1 MWKLKQIFDG
11 EYGCEERQ
19 PGEKEKCL
27 VILANEEGEEKTFEA
42 NEDWIAAIEKL
53 SANPLMKIIISKPMA
68 KDCQYKKIVVEKK
81 GDGYQA
87 AKYTEKQV
95 FHDNFGVEDLQGY
108 LMEAIHDTFL
118 QVNAWDEKREY
129 SLLISKKGAVTL
141 RAKASKE
148 APDTVTEHNRKKNY
162 ILDEGQ
168 VIPPLVDMGIFTAE
182 GKVVRSMYDKY
193 RQINRFVELIDDE
206 IDALP
211 KDQTIRIIDFG
222 CGKSYLTFI
231 LYYYLVELKK
241 RDVEIT
247 GLDLKAD
254 VIAHCNKA
262 TEKYGYDKLHFQV
275 GDIGG
280 YETEEQIDMVIS
292 LHACDTATDYALY
305 HAIRWKAKLIFSVP
319 CCQHELNKQMKSDNL
334 SILTRYGIVKE
345 RTAALMTD
353 AIRGNLL
360 TESGYRTQLLEFV
373 DLSHTPKNLLI
384 RAVRSMIPASA
395 KKQARAEVDAI
406 EKEFGLQPTLDTLL
420 HGKEA

>member
-1 MWKLKQIFDG
+1 MQA
-11 EYGCEERQ
+11 
-19 PGEKEKCL
+19 EKSEL
-27 VILANEEGEEKTFEA
+27 Q
-42 NEDWIAAIEKL
+42 
-53 SANPLMKIIISKPMA
+53 KIIQTLWSSKL
-68 KDCQYKKIVVEKK
+68 YKIILSNPTGEGAYRKIVLNRQKK
-81 GDGYQA
+81 GWQA
-87 AKYTEKQV
+87 EQYTEKQV
-95 FHDNFGVEDLQGY
+95 FHENLPEGKVQDY
-108 LMEAIHDTFL
+108 LMENMSGAFR
-118 QVNAWDEKREY
+118 QCGAWDGTFEHTVR
-129 SLLISKKGAVTL
+129 ISKKGKVTGMKK
-141 RAKASKE
+141 RTAQTE
-148 APDTVTEHNRKKNY
+148 APKAKTENNRKKNY
-162 ILDEGQ
+162 LLEEGT

-262 TEKYGYDKLHFQV
+262 AEKYGYDKLHFQV

-280 YETEEQIDMVIS
+280 YETAEQIDMVIS

>member
-1 MWKLKQIFDG
+1 MQA
-11 EYGCEERQ
+11 
-19 PGEKEKCL
+19 EKSEL
-27 VILANEEGEEKTFEA
+27 Q
-42 NEDWIAAIEKL
+42 
-53 SANPLMKIIISKPMA
+53 KIIQTLWSIKL
-68 KDCQYKKIVVEKK
+68 YKIILSNPTGEGAYRKIVLNRQKK
-81 GDGYQA
+81 GWQA
-87 AKYTEKQV
+87 EQYTEKQV
-95 FHDNFGVEDLQGY
+95 FHENLPEGKVQDY
-108 LMEAIHDTFL
+108 LMENMSGAFR
-118 QVNAWDEKREY
+118 QCGAWDGTFEHTVR
-129 SLLISKKGAVTL
+129 ISKKGKVTGMKK
-141 RAKASKE
+141 RTAQTE
-148 APDTVTEHNRKKNY
+148 APKAKTENNRKKNY
-162 ILDEGQ
+162 LLEEGT

-231 LYYYLVELKK
+231 LYYYLVEFKN

-247 GLDLKAD
+247 GMDLKAD

-262 TEKYGYDKLHFQV
+262 AEKYGYDKLHFQV

-280 YETEEQIDMVIS
+280 YETAEQIDMVIS

>member
-1 MWKLKQIFDG
+1 MQA
-11 EYGCEERQ
+11 
-19 PGEKEKCL
+19 EKSEL
-27 VILANEEGEEKTFEA
+27 Q
-42 NEDWIAAIEKL
+42 
-53 SANPLMKIIISKPMA
+53 KIIQTLWSSKL
-68 KDCQYKKIVVEKK
+68 YKIILSNPTGEGTYRKIVLNRQKK
-81 GDGYQA
+81 GWQA
-87 AKYTEKQV
+87 EQYTEKQV
-95 FHDNFGVEDLQGY
+95 FHENLPEGKVQDY
-108 LMEAIHDTFL
+108 LMENMSSAFR
-118 QVNAWDEKREY
+118 QCGAWDGNFEHTVR
-129 SLLISKKGAVTL
+129 ISKKGKVTGMKK
-141 RAKASKE
+141 RTAQTE
-148 APDTVTEHNRKKNY
+148 APKAKMENNRKKNY
-162 ILDEGQ
+162 LLEEGT

-241 RDVEIT
+241 RDAEIT

-254 VIAHCNKA
+254 VIAHCNQAAK
-262 TEKYGYDKLHFQV
+262 KYGYDKLHFQV

-384 RAVRSMIPASA
+384 RAVRSMIPVSA

>member
-1 MWKLKQIFDG
+1 MQA
-11 EYGCEERQ
+11 
-19 PGEKEKCL
+19 EKSEL
-27 VILANEEGEEKTFEA
+27 Q
-42 NEDWIAAIEKL
+42 
-53 SANPLMKIIISKPMA
+53 KIIQTLWSSKL
-68 KDCQYKKIVVEKK
+68 YKIILSNPTGEGAYRKIVLNRQKK
-81 GDGYQA
+81 GWQA
-87 AKYTEKQV
+87 EQYTEKQV
-95 FHDNFGVEDLQGY
+95 FHENLPEGKVQDY
-108 LMEAIHDTFL
+108 LME
-118 QVNAWDEKREY
+118 NMCGAWDGTFEHTVR
-129 SLLISKKGAVTL
+129 ISKKGKVTGMKK
-141 RAKASKE
+141 RTAQTE
-148 APDTVTEHNRKKNY
+148 APKAKTENNRKKNY
-162 ILDEGQ
+162 LLEEGT

-262 TEKYGYDKLHFQV
+262 AEKYGYDKLHFQV

-280 YETEEQIDMVIS
+280 YETAEQIDMVIS

-345 RTAALMTD
+345 RTAALMPD